1 MLPYVVIHNAV
12 SVDGRMDRLDVDMEL
27 YYSLISTWKEDL
39 TLCGSETMLKAG
51 LDAWEHDGS
60 SDPSSPLLAVVDSR
74 GRFKSWGRAVPS
86 MYWRAGVALCSAATP
101 ASHLKY
107 LKKAGVKAIVAGQEK
122 VDLRAAL
129 EKLVEEHGVK
139 VVRVD
144 AGGALNG
151 ALLRAGLVDEVS
163 VMVQP
168 QLIGGTSPS
177 SMFLAADLE
186 AGASATKAELISSRK
201 LKGGAVWLRYRIPK
215 LSTPAGSP

>member
-12 SVDGRMDRLDVDMEL
+12 SVDGRMDRLDINMEL
-27 YYSLISTWKEDL
+27 YYSLVSTWKEDL

-51 LDAWEHDGS
+51 LDGWEHDGS
-60 SDPSSPLLAVVDSR
+60 TDPSCPLLAVVDSR
-74 GRFKSWGRAVPS
+74 GRFKNWGKVVPS
-86 MYWRAGVALCSAATP
+86 MYWRAGVALCSSATP

-107 LKKAGVKAIVAGQEK
+107 LKKEGIETIVAGKEK

-129 EKLVEEHGVK
+129 ERLAEEHAVK

-144 AGGALNG
+144 AGGTLNG
-151 ALLRAGLVDEVS
+151 MLLRAGLVDEVS
-163 VMVQP
+163 VVVQP

-177 SMFLAADLE
+177 SMFIAPDLG
-186 AGASATKAELISSRK
+186 AGETAISAELMSSRK
-201 LKGGAVWLRYRIPK
+201 LKGGVVWLRYRVPK